1 MATSYRLGLLTLNT
15 RVLSR
20 SVVTRAALMAWV
32 LAMTIFSIS
41 VSAQDRYQDS
51 LDKEVKFVRDLQAD
65 LALSKSQRK
74 PLLIFYTQVNC
85 PFCHNVRSQHLKHI
99 ALDAKAPVIVREVM
113 SGAGHSVG
121 KETADAF
128 YKRMGIK
135 FFPTVVLYD
144 SQLKALSEPLLGS
157 DTSGFYASY
166 LGSAIDSSVAAF
178 K

>member
-1 MATSYRLGLLTLNT
+1 MKKLLLAVCCLVLGVANAQDIYQATLN
-15 RVLSR
+15 
-20 SVVTRAALMAWV
+20 
-32 LAMTIFSIS
+32 
-41 VSAQDRYQDS
+41 
-51 LDKEVKFVRDLQAD
+51 KEVKFITDLQAD
-65 LALSKSQRK
+65 LALAKAQRK
-74 PLLIFYTQVNC
+74 PLLILFSQVDC
-85 PFCHNVRSQHLKHI
+85 RFCHNVRSQHLKHI

-113 SGAGHSVG
+113 SGAGHSIG

-144 SQLKALSEPLLGS
+144 SQLKPLAEPLLGS

-166 LGSAIDSSVAAF
+166 LDNAIESAVKSV